1 MGKEVASR
9 PGGLEGVSGKT
20 RGGSQQG
27 KAGWNKFVCCAGNGE
42 SAGFVVSRKL
52 MAPRAFWV
60 HSTYT
65 QDAALS
71 HRIIAEH

>member
-27 KAGWNKFVCCAGNGE
+27 KAGWNKFACCAGNGE
-42 SAGFVVSRKL
+42 SACFVVSRKL
-52 MAPRAFWV
+52 
-60 HSTYT
+60 TYLVIFYT
-65 QDAALS
+65 
-71 HRIIAEH
+71 